1 MKPIWASIA
10 ILGAAAAA
18 VGPMACNSHSSS
30 PEPVPILS
38 RAQLLDP
45 NTCAT
50 CHSAHYH
57 DWSQSMHAY
66 ASKDPVFLAMNA
78 RGQRETGGQLGTF
91 CVQCHA
97 PMAVRDGMTTDGL
110 NLASLPA
117 VYQQGVTCF
126 FCHTIESVSVA
137 HGGPIAAD
145 AAFDPD
151 ASLDNSAVNLASDLV
166 MRGEY
171 PCTPG
176 PSTCTA
182 QSAVPLV
189 ANTAHASAYSPLHDH
204 YQPQSAQLC
213 GACHDVVSPP
223 GGDIERT
230 YYEWSHSVYATTG
243 AQSELTTC
251 AASGCHMSAEPTLG
265 PIASGQ
271 GFSAPARTV
280 HEHDFPG
287 VDVALDPNFPN
298 SAAAANER
306 GVVQQKLDS
315 ETLQGAVCVTELGGV
330 RVVLDA
336 VSVGHQWPSG
346 ATQDRRAWVEVRA
359 YRDGQLIYHS
369 GVVPDG
375 GTPTQVT
382 GDPDLWLLRD
392 CMFGV
397 DGGQVDMFWQA
408 ASTQGNELPE
418 LTSTLGI
425 SNGTYTHRTQL
436 FPRQPGTPITI
447 DGGAVRP
454 DDVIVSVYMQ
464 PVGLDVLEDLVDS
477 GDLDAGVIANMPVF
491 QVSLTGPDTSGS
503 LEWTPGAATAAYQFD
518 PWDNTPST
526 CVTSS
531 GFNFAGALAQDHT
544 LCSP

>member
-1 MKPIWASIA
+1 MKALWASVA

-18 VGPMACNSHSSS
+18 AVPMACSSHSST
-30 PEPVPILS
+30 PTPVPVMT

-45 NTCAT
+45 NTCST

-126 FCHTIESVSVA
+126 FCHSIESVSVA

-151 ASLDNSAVNLASDLV
+151 ASLDNAGVDLANDLV

-171 PCTPG
+171 PNPESPQALT
-176 PSTCTA
+176 
-182 QSAVPLV
+182 
-189 ANTAHASAYSPLHDH
+189 ANTAHASSYSPLHDH
-204 YQPQSAQLC
+204 TQPESGQLC

-223 GGDIERT
+223 GGEIERT

-243 AQSELTTC
+243 AQGELTTC
-251 AASGCHMSAEPTLG
+251 AASGCHMSAEPTLT

-287 VDVALDPNFPN
+287 VDVALDPNFTN
-298 SAAAANER
+298 AAIER

-315 ETLQGAVCVTELGGV
+315 ETLQGAVCVTALGGV
-330 RVVLDA
+330 RVVLDDVA
-336 VSVGHQWPSG
+336 VGHQWPSG

-359 YRDGQLIYHS
+359 SRNGVPIYQS

-375 GTPTQVT
+375 GTPTEVAN
-382 GDPDLWLLRD
+382 DPDMWLLRD
-392 CMFGV
+392 CMFGP
-397 DGGQVDMFWQA
+397 DGGQVEMFWQA
-408 ASTQGNELPE
+408 ASVQGNELPA
-418 LTSTLGI
+418 LASVNGLN
-425 SNGTYTHRTQL
+425 SGTYTHRTQL
-436 FPRQPGTPITI
+436 FPRSGLPITI
-447 DGGAVRP
+447 DGGAVEP
-454 DDVIVSVYMQ
+454 DDVKVWVWIQ
-464 PVGLDVLEDLVDS
+464 PVGLDVLSDLVDS
-477 GDLDAGVIANMPVF
+477 GDLDAGVLGAMPVF
-491 QVSLTGPDTSGS
+491 QVSLTGPNTPGL
-503 LEWTPGAATAAYQFD
+503 LEWTPGAATPEGND
-518 PWDNTPST
+518 PYDLTPLT
-526 CVTSS
+526 CVSTLANIAGQLATNHTS
-531 GFNFAGALAQDHT
+531 
-544 LCSP
+544 CSP

>member
-1 MKPIWASIA
+1 MKALWASVA
-10 ILGAAAAA
+10 LLGAAAAA
-18 VGPMACNSHSSS
+18 AVPMACSSHSAA
-30 PEPVPILS
+30 PTPVPVMT

-45 NTCAT
+45 NTCAE
-50 CHSAHYH
+50 CHSAHYQ

-110 NLASLPA
+110 NLASLPP

-126 FCHTIESVSVA
+126 FCHSIESVNVA
-137 HGGPIAAD
+137 HGGAITTD

-151 ASLDNSAVNLASDLV
+151 ASLDNAGVNLATDLV

-171 PCTPG
+171 PSSESPQAL
-176 PSTCTA
+176 TA
-182 QSAVPLV
+182 NA
-189 ANTAHASAYSPLHDH
+189 AHASAYSPLHDH
-204 YQPQSAQLC
+204 TQAQSGQLC

-223 GGDIERT
+223 GGEIERT
-230 YYEWSHSVYATTG
+230 YYEWSHSVYATKG
-243 AQSELTTC
+243 ELTTC
-251 AASGCHMSAEPTLG
+251 ASSGCHMSAEPTLT
-265 PIASGQ
+265 PIASGE

-287 VDVALDPNFPN
+287 VDVALDPNFTN
-298 SAAAANER
+298 AAIER
-306 GVVQQKLDS
+306 GVVQQRLDS

-330 RVVLDA
+330 RVVLDDVA
-336 VSVGHQWPSG
+336 VGHQWPSG

-359 YRDGQLIYHS
+359 YKDGQLIYQS

-392 CMFGV
+392 CMFGA

-408 ASTQGNELPE
+408 TSTQGNELPE
-418 LTSTLGI
+418 LTSVIGT
-425 SNGTYTHRTQL
+425 SNGTYTHRTQI
-436 FPRQPGTPITI
+436 FPRQVGIPITI
-447 DGGAVRP
+447 DGGAVQP
-454 DDVIVSVYMQ
+454 DDVIVSVYIQ

-477 GDLDAGVIANMPVF
+477 GDLDAGVIGNMPVF
-491 QVSLTGPDTSGS
+491 QVSLSGPDTSGS
-503 LEWTPGAATAAYQFD
+503 LEWTPATATQAGPD
-518 PWDNTPST
+518 PYDNTPLT
-526 CVTSS
+526 CVSTLA
-531 GFNFAGALAQDHT
+531 NIEGALATNHT